1 MNRTNKAF
9 RSRVNVNFRIELDR
23 KLEDKFIQEAEAL
36 KMINIKGHAFNPGIR
51 VSIYNAMPVEG
62 VAKLCTFMTKFM
74 LENPIRTSA
83 KM

>member
-1 MNRTNKAF
+1 
-9 RSRVNVNFRIELDR
+9 
-23 KLEDKFIQEAEAL
+23 
-36 KMINIKGHAFNPGIR
+36 MINIKGHAFNPGIR

>member
-23 KLEDKFIQEAEAL
+23 KLEDKFIKEAEAL

-62 VAKLCTFMTKFM
+62 VAKLCTFMTKFR

>member
-23 KLEDKFIQEAEAL
+23 KLEDKFIKEAEAL

-62 VAKLCTFMTKFM
+62 VAKLCTFMTMFM

-83 KM
+83 KL